1 MSGKIIATMLD
12 TSLVG
17 HGGTFAL
24 YVPDGAEP
32 EWIAEQLQARSV
44 ELLGDCPGVG
54 PQTRLLLSLH
64 RVTFATCR
72 LATVWLMLRNR
83 HERAELLALVSR
95 EIAYLVRDL
104 DRPQPIGGD
113 LGVDQGV
120 GTHAQAAQ

>member
-1 MSGKIIATMLD
+1 MSGTIIATMLD
-12 TSLVG
+12 TSLIG

-24 YVPDGAEP
+24 QVPDGADTS
-32 EWIAEQLQARSV
+32 WIADQLRARSE

-64 RVTFATCR
+64 HVRFAICR
-72 LATVWLMLRNR
+72 FATVWLMLRNR

-120 GTHAQAAQ
+120 GTHVQAAQ